1 MEVRGR
7 DWMERGGKG
16 WEDTKG
22 WEEKGRDDKG
32 WEWMGWLRRNGKS
45 RGMVEKQREWMK
57 RRGESWDQ
65 RD

>member
-1 MEVRGR
+1 
-7 DWMERGGKG
+7 MERGGKG

-32 WEWMGWLRRNGKS
+32 WEWM
-45 RGMVEKQREWMK
+45 K

>member
-1 MEVRGR
+1 
-7 DWMERGGKG
+7 MERGGKG